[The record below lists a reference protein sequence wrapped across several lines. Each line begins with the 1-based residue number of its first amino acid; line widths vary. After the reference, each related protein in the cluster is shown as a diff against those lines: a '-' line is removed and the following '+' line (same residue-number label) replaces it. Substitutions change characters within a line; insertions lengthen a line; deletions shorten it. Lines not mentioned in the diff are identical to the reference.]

1 MKKAKLTK
9 RTLSLLLTL
18 AMLLGMLPVT
28 AAAAEQLVPQDSDYK
43 GFSMEN
49 SDSGRWISYD
59 QFSQKETTFYYPI
72 NLTEGNTWT
81 KLTFTIELSQFVSL
95 ELYKLDSQYVT
106 DNMTIFIDED
116 SGNFLNQT
124 HPLD

>member
-1 MKKAKLTK
+1 VKDNVVKKRYPRQNLIKEEKQMKKAKLTK

-81 KLTFTIELSQFVSL
+81 KSLSANS
-95 ELYKLDSQYVT
+95 
-106 DNMTIFIDED
+106 
-116 SGNFLNQT
+116 
-124 HPLD
+124 